1 MPRSSFG
8 YLGGVLGLVL
18 ALLLTGCIGAYQV
31 KADHPTGAGSLT
43 PTVEDKDAGLV
54 GIAGGLDIKAY
65 QVIAVSLFP
74 VTDLT
79 IKDEG
84 DWVGPLLSGA
94 LFLLVPSPVD
104 AAAAPPELPASY
116 QAVHQGYVD
125 LASGLFARVVNLTET
140 SWQPGAEKA
149 LRLDGRISRLGEGS
163 QAARAFLGLYGAG
176 KARAQSD
183 MTFTDAQT
191 GQPVLVTADRR
202 VAQMGVF
209 GGDSKDH
216 LKEAFD
222 DMARDLARFLLRLS
236 RGEAPRKE

>member
-1 MPRSSFG
+1 M
-8 YLGGVLGLVL
+8 
-18 ALLLTGCIGAYQV
+18 

-84 DWVGPLLSGA
+84 DRRLAASMSA
-94 LFLLVPSPVD
+94 FFQSELVRRLR
-104 AAAAPPELPASY
+104 E
-116 QAVHQGYVD
+116 
-125 LASGLFARVVNLTET
+125 SGLFARVVNLTET

-183 MTFTDAQT
+183 MTLTDAQT

>member
-1 MPRSSFG
+1 
-8 YLGGVLGLVL
+8 
-18 ALLLTGCIGAYQV
+18 V

-84 DWVGPLLSGA
+84 DRRLAASMSA
-94 LFLLVPSPVD
+94 FFQSELVRRLR
-104 AAAAPPELPASY
+104 E
-116 QAVHQGYVD
+116 
-125 LASGLFARVVNLTET
+125 SGLFARVVNLTET

-183 MTFTDAQT
+183 MTLTDAQT

>member
-1 MPRSSFG
+1 MRGRRALHIARSSSG
-8 YLGGVLGLVL
+8 VLNGVLGGALGL
-18 ALLLTGCIGAYQV
+18 ALSLLLTGCFGAYQV

-84 DWVGPLLSGA
+84 DRRLAASMSA
-94 LFLLVPSPVD
+94 FFQSELVRRLR
-104 AAAAPPELPASY
+104 E
-116 QAVHQGYVD
+116 
-125 LASGLFARVVNLTET
+125 SGLFARVVNLTET

-176 KARAQSD
+176 KAR
-183 MTFTDAQT
+183 
-191 GQPVLVTADRR
+191 
-202 VAQMGVF
+202 
-209 GGDSKDH
+209 
-216 LKEAFD
+216 
-222 DMARDLARFLLRLS
+222 S
-236 RGEAPRKE
+236 RTPRPASPCS